1 MFYFLLYLNKMNKS
15 IILLLL
21 LLFNG
26 RIIAQE
32 FENLFDNYTGEN
44 KTNFLQPL
52 NEVIIP
58 NFNQGWFQSPTMKK
72 GFHFNIGVNVS
83 VGYVTDNIKTF
94 KATTESSVEFPFEPE
109 QTATVPTIV
118 GSIYPV
124 EVEGIN
130 GTSYLFPGGANL
142 KISPFAIPQLTI
154 GNLFGT
160 EFTFRFF
167 TYDINDDFGKLQHI
181 GGAVRHNLSQYL
193 PLGKFDWNV
202 GYGFQAFSIGD
213 KADIKSHLV
222 FMDIG
227 QHPGHFYYFG
237 RLGYQSGVMKIDY
250 ENTEEEIK
258 VKFDLNEV
266 FPLIVSIGGGI
277 DLWKFRLHTAISYSK
292 IPFAEAGLFLN
303 F

>member
-1 MFYFLLYLNKMNKS
+1 MKKA
-15 IILLLL
+15 IILLLM
-21 LLFNG
+21 LFLSSQ
-26 RIIAQE
+26 IIAQE
-32 FENLFDNYTGEN
+32 IENLFDNYTGEN
-44 KTNFLQPL
+44 KTSFLQPL
-52 NEVIIP
+52 NDVIIP
-58 NFNQGWFQSPTMKK
+58 NFNQGLFQSPVMEK
-72 GFHFNIGVNVS
+72 GFHLNIGLNIS

-94 KATTESSVEFPFEPE
+94 RGTTESSEEFPFEPI
-109 QTATVPTIV
+109 QTANVPTIV
-118 GSIYPV
+118 GEIDPV

-142 KISPFAIPQLTI
+142 KIAPFAIPQLTI

-193 PLGKFDWNV
+193 PVGKFDWNV
-202 GYGFQAFSIGD
+202 GYGYQAFSIGD
-213 KADIKSHLV
+213 KADISSHLV

-237 RLGYQSGVMKIDY
+237 RLGYQTGKMKIDY
-250 ENTEEEIK
+250 ENAEEEIA
-258 VKFDLNEV
+258 VKFELNKV
-266 FPLIVSIGGGI
+266 FPVIVSLGGGL
-277 DLWKFRLHTAISYSK
+277 DFWKFRLHAAVSYSK